1 MKVTHIL
8 VRYRLPVVFIATSSI
23 ELARSVS
30 SERKNLIE
38 SHSHSHQIPFPNCVH
53 CNFSYRIGA
62 EHRLP
67 QNSSCQKS
75 LRPALYPPS
84 PRRQYPN
91 STHSSSSDRLTAE
104 RDCYTWTVRSQY
116 TIFDEPSSALEHLL
130 YTLQQLGYSKSS
142 RFVLRLSSS
151 HSDFVLTVTA
161 SSILCLPSWTLL
173 TGQESLSI
181 RQIRHLYKE
190 FRSVTTSQQTS
201 CAPRMRKGSSRGTV
215 PLRMMASTRDM
226 LDFRKTSISNTQ
238 HSTTTISLDPILTQS
253 TVLRMK
259 VHVDL
264 HQFDRRVKMLN
275 VRHELDSKTLCLA

>member
-1 MKVTHIL
+1 M
-8 VRYRLPVVFIATSSI
+8 FIATSPI
-23 ELARSVS
+23 ELARSVVYHRTVLAKS
-30 SERKNLIE
+30 RSDQRSTLLHPADNT
-38 SHSHSHQIPFPNCVH
+38 QIQLTRAAPTD
-53 CNFSYRIGA
+53 
-62 EHRLP
+62 
-67 QNSSCQKS
+67 
-75 LRPALYPPS
+75 LR
-84 PRRQYPN
+84 R
-91 STHSSSSDRLTAE
+91 
-104 RDCYTWTVRSQY
+104 TVRSQY
-116 TIFDEPSSALEHLL
+116 TIFDKPSSALEHLL

-142 RFVLRLSSS
+142 RFVHRLSSS

-173 TGQESLSI
+173 TGQEPLSI
-181 RQIRHLYKE
+181 RQICHLYKE

-201 CAPRMRKGSSRGTV
+201 CALRMRKGSSRGTV